1 VWNRI
6 FSDTLIRGNTR
17 IYGITQLWFMMN
29 SIRFGHRISRFYL
42 FRGVPI
48 KPRVSSQNMPPK
60 QFTRTQLR
68 VTDIHESDDTL
79 QAAAST
85 AKRTTPTVFPAAE
98 IDNDDDDDLY
108 DVLGGQWNRA
118 SPINNAS
125 GDHCAQVTD
134 EDRLEVATQNLLML
148 EMLREK
154 QAQWKAEQRFEWER
168 MGANLGTNGCRMG
181 SMGYRTCW
189 SHRMKHRRHKTKQLH
204 DGWPCMVLRQCK
216 RAGQISGC
224 IMLEYQLPRPPIPTR
239 WTQSRQIR
247 DLSSGRLQ

>member
-1 VWNRI
+1 
-6 FSDTLIRGNTR
+6 
-17 IYGITQLWFMMN
+17 
-29 SIRFGHRISRFYL
+29 
-42 FRGVPI
+42 
-48 KPRVSSQNMPPK
+48 MPPK

-154 QAQWKAEQRFEWER
+154 QAQWKAEQRFEWDQWAPTWER
-168 MGANLGTNGCRMG
+168 MAVEWDQWATERADPTEWSTVGTRPNSYMMVDPVWYCG
-181 SMGYRTCW
+181 SAKELDRF
-189 SHRMKHRRHKTKQLH
+189 
-204 DGWPCMVLRQCK
+204 
-216 RAGQISGC
+216 
-224 IMLEYQLPRPPIPTR
+224 
-239 WTQSRQIR
+239 R
-247 DLSSGRLQ
+247 DA